1 MKSTM
6 NNRLKRPIGVLIA
19 LVLGLISQLANA
31 QNPCDLD
38 FIYAKQGTQLYV
50 QNTTDN
56 PLFISYYLW
65 DFGDGS
71 PARYQ
76 NPHESLEHV
85 YAAPGTYN
93 VCLTDSF
100 CPGSMVCKLVTIDTT
115 AAIVPGIKDTLI
127 GDGLYTFNP
136 EGIDS
141 AAIQFIYW
149 DFGDGFYAYEYSPT
163 HGYEYSGLFTVCLA
177 VIDTQN
183 NLSQNCKELDVVVLN
198 NCRAQ
203 FSTRT
208 INGAVQFD
216 NFSYGLDSATVFEWD
231 FGDGNSS
238 TEKSPLHAYATPG
251 LYEVK
256 LIVRGVCV
264 DSITQHVIAPDT
276 TNCYFTFTSTINNQR
291 VRFDIV
297 NNDTTLLPGNQYHFD
312 FGDGNFA
319 GSYGNPVENI
329 YHDTGAYVVCVSMFA
344 PSCGSFIYR
353 CDTIRI
359 TSLVPICKAD
369 FDVYPWDYYA
379 NVVNKSQVFGTQN
392 QYEVSINWGD
402 GYTMPF
408 TQDSIGYT
416 HEYDSAGF
424 YPITLTVMSIAGCSD
439 SITKIVGVGPKYTL
453 SGNVSAGGSAAPY
466 VSVYIYAF
474 EPISGQLSLYGA
486 TSTNDS
492 GFYEINLPI
501 GYYLVQADFLFDPT
515 QTGFYLPTYYQN
527 KLNWDLA
534 DLITL
539 TSDRSSINI
548 DLIPYS
554 YYGSGYGTVSGMVMF
569 GEGNKSQN
577 GPITPGTPA
586 DKMLIYLLDGLGNP
600 VAYTHTHND
609 GSFNF
614 GYLPEGNYQLW
625 AEMAGKVTEPAL
637 VSISETNN
645 TVNDVRIV
653 IGQNRITTSVAQRM
667 ASNTL
672 SYSLYPNP
680 GTDKVF
686 LEAEGLDRAMVYDIM
701 GKEITNLQ
709 QTVSANAI
717 MLDIASLKAGV
728 YLVQVV
734 GKQGQTSTTRLMKQ

>member
-1 MKSTM
+1 M
-6 NNRLKRPIGVLIA
+6 LKRPIGVLIA
-19 LVLGLISQLANA
+19 LILGLSSYLANA

-71 PARYQ
+71 PVRYQ
-76 NPHESLEHV
+76 NPHESLDHI

-100 CPGSMVCKLVTIDTT
+100 CPGSIICKSVTIDSTS
-115 AAIVPGIKDTLI
+115 AVVPEIKDTLI
-127 GDGLYTFNP
+127 GDGLYTFTP

-149 DFGDGFYAYEYSPT
+149 DFGDGFYAYEYAPT
-163 HGYEYSGLFTVCLA
+163 HGYEYSGLFNVCLA

-183 NLSQNCKELDVVVLN
+183 NLSQNCKVLDVVVVN
-198 NCRAQ
+198 NCKAQ

-208 INGAVQFD
+208 INGSVQFD
-216 NFSYGLDSATVFEWD
+216 NFSYGLDSSVVYEWD
-231 FGDGNSS
+231 FGDGNTSN
-238 TEKSPLHAYATPG
+238 ERNPLHTYATPG

-256 LIVRGVCV
+256 LITRGICI
-264 DSITQHVIAPDT
+264 DSITQYVVAPDT
-276 TNCYFTFTSTINNQR
+276 TNCNFNFTSTINNQR
-291 VRFDIV
+291 VRFDI
-297 NNDTTLLPGNQYHFD
+297 TTSDSTVFLGNQFHFD

-319 GSYGNPVENI
+319 SSFGNPVENI
-329 YHDTGAYVVCVSMFA
+329 YHDTGEYAVCVSMFS

-359 TSLVPICKAD
+359 TSLIPICKAD

-402 GYTMPF
+402 GYIMPF
-408 TQDSIGYT
+408 SQDSIGFT

-424 YPITLTVMSIAGCSD
+424 YPITLTVYSVGGCSD

-466 VSVYIYAF
+466 VSVYIYAY
-474 EPISGQLSLYGA
+474 EPVSGQLSMYGA

-539 TSDRSSINI
+539 TSDRSGLNI

-569 GEGNKSQN
+569 GEGNTGQN
-577 GPITPGTPA
+577 GPIVPGTPA

-600 VAYTHTHND
+600 VAYTHTHSD

-625 AEMAGKVTEPAL
+625 SEMAGKVTEPAL

-645 TVNDVRIV
+645 TVNGVRIV

-672 SYSLYPNP
+672 SYTMYPNP

-686 LEAEGLDRAMVYDIM
+686 VEAEGLDRVMVYDIM

-709 QTVSANAI
+709 QTVNSNSI